1 MYPDQTTILATM
13 LFAAAIA
20 AAPAA
25 APTAFAQ
32 NPALAQNPAFAQNKV
47 KTETIQVAPVDEDA
61 AEDGAPEDVP
71 PGDGIPADG
80 DALPQVLYDW
90 SLLPPPVRRMR
101 EQIMEAAHSGDLERM
116 RVVLESNELPP
127 IVSFGGET
135 DPIDY
140 WRQAGGDPEGREI
153 LAIMIEILEAGFV
166 HLDEG
171 TPQEM
176 YVWPYFQALPLDSL
190 TPSQEVELYKLITPH
205 DRQGMEEFGAYMFYR
220 LGIGP
225 DGTWH
230 FFVAGD

>member
-1 MYPDQTTILATM
+1 MHPDQTTNLATM

-20 AAPAA
+20 VAPAA
-25 APTAFAQ
+25 ATT
-32 NPALAQNPAFAQNKV
+32 AFAQNKV
-47 KTETIQVAPVDEDA
+47 KTETIQVAPVEDGA
-61 AEDGAPEDVP
+61 AEDGPVDGASAPAGD
-71 PGDGIPADG
+71 PGDGG
-80 DALPQVLYDW
+80 ALPQVLYDW

-101 EQIMEAAHSGDLERM
+101 EQIIEAAQSGDLERM

-135 DPIDY
+135 DPIEY
-140 WRQAGGDPEGREI
+140 WKGAGGDPEGREI

-166 HLDEG
+166 RLDEG
-171 TPQEM
+171 TPHEM

-190 TPSQEVELYKLITPH
+190 SPSQEVELYKLITPQ